1 MTTFSVKLQD
11 SDGWNLQVVSRH
23 KLEEVRLII
32 KGNIELQYALY
43 KESHMI
49 IDDIFGM
56 SCHEPAKKNKIL
68 NFDLYNDKGCPALSP
83 IIEDV
88 LMMGVFVIDFLEP
101 YFIVEVSQR
110 LGVGDAVFLQFKR
123 KIT

>member
-1 MTTFSVKLQD
+1 MANMMVKQQD

-43 KESHMI
+43 KESHTI
-49 IDDIFGM
+49 IGDIFGLN
-56 SCHEPAKKNKIL
+56 CENPANKDKIL
-68 NFDLYNDKGCPALSP
+68 NFDICNDAVDPFFSP

-88 LMMGVFVIDFLEP
+88 LMIGVFVMDFLES

-110 LGVGDAVFLQFKR
+110 LDVGAAVFLQFKR
-123 KIT
+123 KII